1 MLKEIFHTIAS
12 ETENYFLL
20 KGITIKT
27 SIGDLCG
34 TEPSGNRLVL
44 AMQDYGIDPY
54 LKNHSH
60 LLDEGPEGMPN
71 YAHLI
76 SFYFIPYTSDYL
88 EGLHWIETLVELFEV
103 KPFFQLETN
112 GNTYELAISIR
123 SSGVAEFQQFWI
135 AKQQP
140 ARPVLFYQARV
151 SSL

>member
-1 MLKEIFHTIAS
+1 MLPEIFHTIAT

-20 KGITIKT
+20 KGIPVKT
-27 SIGDLCG
+27 TIGDLKG
-34 TEPSGNRLVL
+34 NETSGPGLVL

-60 LLDEGPEGMPN
+60 LQDEGPEGMPN

-76 SFYFIPYTSDYL
+76 SFYFIPYSNDYL
-88 EGLHWIETLVELFEV
+88 ESLHWIETLVELFEV

-112 GNTYELAISIR
+112 GNMYELAISIR
-123 SSGVAEFQQFWI
+123 STDIVTIQQFWI
-135 AKQQP
+135 ARQQS